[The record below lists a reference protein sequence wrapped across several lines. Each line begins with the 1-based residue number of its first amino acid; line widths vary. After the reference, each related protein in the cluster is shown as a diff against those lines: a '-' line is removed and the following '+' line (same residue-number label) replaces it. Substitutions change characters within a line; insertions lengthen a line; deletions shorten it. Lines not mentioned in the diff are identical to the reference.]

1 MKNKMCCKVF
11 RNMKRCAGISLIE
24 IMIALVLGLMVTA
37 GVIQVYIS
45 NKQSYRLA
53 QAQSRLQEN
62 ARFAFEFLTQ
72 DIRMAGYMGCLSRS
86 LTLTN
91 TLNTPNN
98 YLYDFTIPVQG
109 FEWNQGTTA
118 WLPAVDASITSP
130 LNGSDIITI
139 RRADTDGITV
149 TQHPG
154 GTPPGSADL
163 KLSSAGT
170 PSLQDCDIVVVSDCS
185 AAAVF
190 QITNFNA
197 ANNNNTVHNTGNA
210 GCTPNPGPGNL
221 TKALGKS
228 YVGGQLYR
236 IRNNSY
242 YIRTNPNSQ
251 PSLYRRSN
259 AQNATELVE
268 GIEQMQVLYGA
279 DTSGDGTANRY
290 FPANTVPSW
299 NQVVSVRV
307 TLLVRSI
314 ADNLITQQAAFTFNG
329 VNVPVTDRRLRRQFT
344 TTIGVRNRLR

>member
-1 MKNKMCCKVF
+1 MKKTPVQINFYHNK
-11 RNMKRCAGISLIE
+11 GISLVE
-24 IMIALVLGLMVTA
+24 IMIALVLGLMVSA
-37 GVIQVYIS
+37 GVMQVYLS

-53 QAQSRLQEN
+53 QEQSRLQEN
-62 ARFAFEFLTQ
+62 ARFALEFLTN

-86 LTLTN
+86 LTLVN

-118 WLPAVDASITSP
+118 WLPAIDASITSS

-154 GTPPGSADL
+154 GSPPGSADL
-163 KLSSAGT
+163 KLSGPGT

-197 ANNNNTVHNTGNA
+197 ANNNNTVHNTGAA
-210 GCTPNPGPGNL
+210 GCSPNPGPGNA
-221 TKALGKS
+221 TKELGKS
-228 YVGGQLYR
+228 YVGGEVYR

-242 YIRTNPNSQ
+242 YIRTNPNNQ
-251 PSLYRRSN
+251 PALYRRTN
-259 AQNATELVE
+259 AANAEELVE
-268 GIEQMQVLYGA
+268 GIEQMLVLYGV

-299 NQVVSVRV
+299 NQVVSVRI

-314 ADNLITQQAAFTFNG
+314 ENNLITQQAAFNFNG
-329 VNVPVTDRRLRRQFT
+329 VAVPVADRRLRRQFT
-344 TTIGVRNRLR
+344 TTVGVRNRLR